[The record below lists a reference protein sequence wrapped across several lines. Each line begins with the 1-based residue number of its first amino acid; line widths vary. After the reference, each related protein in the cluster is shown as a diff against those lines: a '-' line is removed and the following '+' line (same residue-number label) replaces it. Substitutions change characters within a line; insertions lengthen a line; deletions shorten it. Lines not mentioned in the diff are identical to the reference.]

1 MGAQKGGHFRGSR
14 RQRGKQEGG
23 DIKSMIQKAKNHKV
37 TNTIQKKT
45 YVLGK
50 KIGDQLIKGG
60 TKLGGKRKVQKG
72 GQIFSNST
80 MKGYPKRYRNT
91 GTHAVSVLPVNYH
104 CVYIKIK

>member
-1 MGAQKGGHFRGSR
+1 VGHKEYDTKS
-14 RQRGKQEGG
+14 QEPQ
-23 DIKSMIQKAKNHKV
+23 SHKYY
-37 TNTIQKKT
+37 TEKT
-45 YVLGK
+45 YVLGQ

-60 TKLGGKRKVQKG
+60 TKLGGKVQKG

-80 MKGYPKRYRNT
+80 MKGYPKCYRNT